1 MFYTRLWH
9 RQQNLF
15 KNFYCYAAGR
25 LPREKN
31 HLDLGHS
38 CHSSIIPMI
47 LALTITEWGAK

>member
-1 MFYTRLWH
+1 MFYTRLWD

-25 LPREKN
+25 LPKEKN
-31 HLDLGHS
+31 HLDLIPP

-47 LALTITEWGAK
+47 LVLTITKWGAK